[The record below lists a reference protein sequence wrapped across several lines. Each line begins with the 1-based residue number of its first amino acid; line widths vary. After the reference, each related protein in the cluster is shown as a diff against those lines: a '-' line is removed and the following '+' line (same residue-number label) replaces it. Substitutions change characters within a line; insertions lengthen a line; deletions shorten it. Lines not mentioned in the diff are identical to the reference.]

1 MIICFC
7 ILINE
12 QPASF
17 PPLSLCCLFI
27 LCFSEIA
34 GADNKLCHMMQVIWQ
49 VCIMSKANWIWQS
62 FIISKRFHVIKDF
75 WRLIIIW
82 LVLIYVKFLMWTLNF
97 FTTFVKFCWL
107 SFNLFNSWRV
117 MLWKTLVEWKKQSY
131 ATMYAHNSCCLLGFF
146 MNSWFFFFFGC
157 WCHFHSIFLLL
168 CLEMPWITAKPSR
181 STYQPWEYLYGVVC
195 DTNLF
200 TNFCISVNKLGSW

>member
-1 MIICFC
+1 MIIWFC

-17 PPLSLCCLFI
+17 PPLSLHCLFI
-27 LCFSEIA
+27 LCFNEIA

-62 FIISKRFHVIKDF
+62 SIIIKRFRVIKDF

-107 SFNLFNSWRV
+107 SFHLFNSWRV

-146 MNSWFFFFFGC
+146 MNNWFFFFWVLVPFSLNFFVALFRNALDYSQTIQKHLPTLG
-157 WCHFHSIFLLL
+157 IFIWSG
-168 CLEMPWITAKPSR
+168 MW
-181 STYQPWEYLYGVVC
+181 Y
-195 DTNLF
+195 
-200 TNFCISVNKLGSW
+200 